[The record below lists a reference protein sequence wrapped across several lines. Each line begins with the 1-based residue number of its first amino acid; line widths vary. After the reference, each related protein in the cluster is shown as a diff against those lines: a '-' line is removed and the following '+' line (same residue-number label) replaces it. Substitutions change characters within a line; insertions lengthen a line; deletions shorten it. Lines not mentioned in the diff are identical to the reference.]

1 MYTICNFC
9 KIKKK
14 KKIALRNK
22 RILSFITNGIRYR
35 FQTKEWLI
43 TFLYLL
49 FKNKYRLDFIT
60 ILLSWNNVSVLS
72 LLLRIIFN
80 QNKGNTFFSRHVIKR
95 FKDYNGRKKKW
106 KQSKKKKWTC
116 QTRTSRDLI
125 AMQGNNWLHSIHN

>member
-9 KIKKK
+9 KNK
-14 KKIALRNK
+14 KKIALRKK
-22 RILSFITNGIRYR
+22 RVLIIFTNGICCR

-43 TFLYLL
+43 F
-49 FKNKYRLDFIT
+49 FKKYSLNT
-60 ILLSWNNVSVLS
+60 STSWILLQFYWVEIMCQSPPPP
-72 LLLRIIFN
+72 LLYHLQAEQRKYFL
-80 QNKGNTFFSRHVIKR
+80 SRHVIKR

-125 AMQGNNWLHSIHN
+125 AMQGNNWLHSTHN

>member
-14 KKIALRNK
+14 KLPWETKEFYHLLPMGFAIDFK
-22 RILSFITNGIRYR
+22 
-35 FQTKEWLI
+35 QKEWLI
-43 TFLYLL
+43 TFLHLL
-49 FKNKYRLDFIT
+49 FKNKYRLDFII

-72 LLLRIIFN
+72 LLLRIIYN